1 MRASGRRMIGVAVFS
16 GVINILMLSGSLY
29 MLQVYDRV
37 IPSRNLATLFG
48 LSLMVLIAYLVQGYF
63 DAMRS
68 RMLCRIA
75 TLFDGALQG
84 SIHSALAT
92 LPLRGVKPVLM
103 QQPLRDLDQVRTFMS
118 GMGPT
123 AFLDMPW
130 IPVFLIGLFLFH
142 PLIGFTALLGTAAI
156 IAMTLVTERISR
168 GATKAAMDL
177 NAQRQVLADA
187 TQRNAEIVRAL
198 GMTDRL
204 TARWSQ
210 ANERYLQE
218 NIRATDVY
226 ANLGSAAKVLRYI
239 LQSGMLGI
247 GAYLVIADKASG
259 GIMIASSILM
269 GRALAPVEI
278 ALGTWKQLAAAR
290 QGLARLRDIL
300 KATAQPP
307 APPVMLPRPC
317 RELSVQNLAVA
328 APGFDMPI
336 VSGVTFSLKA
346 GAGLA
351 LLGASASG
359 KTSLSKALVGIWPA
373 HRGAV
378 RLDGASL
385 DQWRNE
391 DLGRHIG
398 YLPQDVGLFD
408 GTVAENICR
417 FDEHASSDAILKAA
431 QIAGVHDIIL
441 RLPEGYATRIGQGG
455 MSLSAGQK
463 QRVGLARAVFGDPF
477 LLVLDEPNANL
488 DADGE
493 NALTRAI
500 GIMRQNKSIVVVI
513 SHRPSA
519 LSALDMTMVL
529 YEGKAIAFG
538 PSAEVF
544 ARVRNA
550 GGKGRAGIAA
560 APAAGQGRTAPITCR
575 ECFIMKGFDH
585 VHPDERVVRRRI
597 GGTDEDVAAPQG
609 QALIL
614 ELQRLRQAFEHDNLQ
629 DQRPPLRRPA
639 NDESRPGSRRSRQ
652 ARPKRAKKKG
662 KMGRVLD
669 WLGPFGS
676 QSEVLDPE
684 PPAPRGG
691 RSAREPQFMTPP
703 PAGSA
708 RGPAGN
714 ASAGNSWLNE
724 RQARGPII
732 APDDP
737 SLMYI
742 PKPRPEALQ
751 IDDRRE
757 PPRIEAPQLA
767 PPSPAGAVPRE
778 RSVTGV
784 VRNGLTAGVAFLA
797 NRDGSADVAGAP
809 GESIVLRAARAFEGE
824 LRTGLAGAARRRRIG
839 RRLDGAGAVVGRRR
853 GAGQSGGAVQ
863 RQGHPASDR
872 RRGRAD
878 RGQ

>member
-1 MRASGRRMIGVAVFS
+1 MSIAQGQAQGRAQAASPSRAISSLLSKWTSDDPVGNALRDSARRMIGVAVFS
-16 GVINILMLSGSLY
+16 GVINILMLSGSIY

-48 LSLMVLIAYLVQGYF
+48 LSLMVLFAYLVQGYF
-63 DAMRS
+63 DAMRA
-68 RMLCRIA
+68 RMLSRIA
-75 TLFDGALQG
+75 AMFDGALQG

-92 LPLRGVKPVLM
+92 LPLRGVKAVLM

-130 IPVFLIGLFLFH
+130 IPVFLTGLFLFH
-142 PLIGFTALLGTAAI
+142 PMIGFTALLGTAAI
-156 IAMTLVTERISR
+156 IAMTMLTERISR
-168 GATKAAMDL
+168 GAAKSAMDM

-226 ANLGSAAKVLRYI
+226 ANLGSSAKVLRYI

-247 GAYLVIADKASG
+247 GAYLVVADKASG

-278 ALGTWKQLAAAR
+278 ALGSWKQLVAAR
-290 QGLARLRDIL
+290 QGLARLRDIC

-307 APPVMLPRPC
+307 APPVMLPRPF
-317 RELSVQNLAVA
+317 RELSVQNLCGVRAGLRHADRVWCHILAQGGLGTGA
-328 APGFDMPI
+328 ARRQCVGQD
-336 VSGVTFSLKA
+336 LA
-346 GAGLA
+346 LQGAGRN
-351 LLGASASG
+351 
-359 KTSLSKALVGIWPA
+359 WPA
-373 HRGAV
+373 HRGVV
-378 RLDGASL
+378 RLDGAAL
-385 DQWRNE
+385 DQWCNA

-408 GTVAENICR
+408 GTIAENICR
-417 FDEHASSDAILKAA
+417 FDESATSDAILKAA

-441 RLPEGYATRIGQGG
+441 RLPEGYATRIGAGG
-455 MSLSAGQK
+455 MSLSAGQR

-544 ARVRNA
+544 ARVKAAN
-550 GGKGRAGIAA
+550 GKATAA
-560 APAAGQGRTAPITCR
+560 Q
-575 ECFIMKGFDH
+575 
-585 VHPDERVVRRRI
+585 
-597 GGTDEDVAAPQG
+597 
-609 QALIL
+609 
-614 ELQRLRQAFEHDNLQ
+614 
-629 DQRPPLRRPA
+629 
-639 NDESRPGSRRSRQ
+639 
-652 ARPKRAKKKG
+652 
-662 KMGRVLD
+662 
-669 WLGPFGS
+669 
-676 QSEVLDPE
+676 
-684 PPAPRGG
+684 
-691 RSAREPQFMTPP
+691 
-703 PAGSA
+703 
-708 RGPAGN
+708 
-714 ASAGNSWLNE
+714 ASAPP
-724 RQARGPII
+724 QAK
-732 APDDP
+732 A
-737 SLMYI
+737 
-742 PKPRPEALQ
+742 
-751 IDDRRE
+751 E
-757 PPRIEAPQLA
+757 P
-767 PPSPAGAVPRE
+767 
-778 RSVTGV
+778 
-784 VRNGLTAGVAFLA
+784 
-797 NRDGSADVAGAP
+797 
-809 GESIVLRAARAFEGE
+809 RAALVES
-824 LRTGLAGAARRRRIG
+824 
-839 RRLDGAGAVVGRRR
+839 V
-853 GAGQSGGAVQ
+853 S
-863 RQGHPASDR
+863 S
-872 RRGRAD
+872 
-878 RGQ
+878 